1 MRQMTY
7 AAMAVMLVG
16 ALACSP
22 QDRQDTANRAESAAD
37 EVGDAAREGAAEV
50 REGVDEVGEEAR
62 EFGDYTYAQRSEFRT
77 DIDSRLKGID
87 AEIAELERDT
97 KRGLDKTRDSAIVN
111 IRAARKE
118 VARHLNRLGAATENT
133 WEDIEA
139 ATNRSLAALQE
150 AVRRERPD
158 ARPMG
163 GTGPS

>member
-7 AAMAVMLVG
+7 AAAAVMLVG

-22 QDRQDTANRAESAAD
+22 RDRQDTANRAEAAAD
-37 EVGDAAREGAAEV
+37 DVGDAAREGAAEV
-50 REGVDEVGEEAR
+50 REEAR
-62 EFGDYTYAQRSEFRT
+62 EVRDYVYAQRNEYRS
-77 DIDSRLKGID
+77 DVDLRLKGID

-97 KRGLDKTRDSAIVN
+97 KRGLNKTRDSALVN
-111 IRAARKE
+111 IRAARKG
-118 VARHLNRLGAATENT
+118 VAQHLNRLGTATENN
-133 WEDIEA
+133 WDDLKRALNE
-139 ATNRSLAALQE
+139 SLTTLQE

>member
-7 AAMAVMLVG
+7 AAAAVMLVG

-22 QDRQDTANRAESAAD
+22 RDRQEAANRSESAAE
-37 EVGDAAREGAAEV
+37 EVGDAASEGAAEV
-50 REGVDEVGEEAR
+50 REEAR
-62 EFGDYTYAQRSEFRT
+62 EFRDYGYAQRDEFRR
-77 DIDSRLKGID
+77 DIDLRLKSID

-118 VARHLNRLGAATENT
+118 VGRHLNRLESATENT
-133 WEDIEA
+133 WEDLEA
-139 ATNRSLAALQE
+139 ATNRSLVALQE

>member
-7 AAMAVMLVG
+7 AAAAVMLVG

-22 QDRQDTANRAESAAD
+22 RDRQDTANRAESAAD
-37 EVGDAAREGAAEV
+37 EAGDAAREGAAEV
-50 REGVDEVGEEAR
+50 REGANDVRDEAR
-62 EFGDYTYAQRSEFRT
+62 ELRDYGYAQRNDFRR
-77 DIDSRLKGID
+77 DMDLRLKGLD
-87 AEIAELERDT
+87 AEIAELERST

-111 IRAARKE
+111 IRTARKA
-118 VARHLNRLGAATENT
+118 VARNLNRLGSATEST
-133 WEDIEA
+133 WDNLKAEL
-139 ATNRSLAALQE
+139 NQSLTTLQE

>member
-7 AAMAVMLVG
+7 AAAAVMLVG

-22 QDRQDTANRAESAAD
+22 RDRQDTANRAESAAD

-50 REGVDEVGEEAR
+50 REGADEVGDEAR
-62 EFGDYTYAQRSEFRT
+62 DLRDYGYAQRNDFRR
-77 DIDSRLKGID
+77 DMALRLKGLD

-97 KRGLDKTRDSAIVN
+97 KRGLDQTRDSAIVD
-111 IRAARKE
+111 IRSARKE
-118 VARHLNRLGAATENT
+118 VARDLSKLETATENN
-133 WEDIEA
+133 WDELKGRV
-139 ATNRSLAALQE
+139 NQSLTTLYE
-150 AVRRERPD
+150 AVRRQRPD

>member
-7 AAMAVMLVG
+7 AAAAVMLVG

-22 QDRQDTANRAESAAD
+22 RDRQDTANRAESAAE
-37 EVGDAAREGAAEV
+37 EVGDVAREGAADV
-50 REGVDEVGEEAR
+50 REGADEVGEEAR
-62 EFGDYTYAQRSEFRT
+62 EFRDYAYAQRTEFRK
-77 DIDSRLKGID
+77 DMDLRLKGID
-87 AEIAELERDT
+87 EEIAELERDT

-111 IRAARKE
+111 IRAARKDVTRKVNQLE
-118 VARHLNRLGAATENT
+118 SATENN
-133 WEDIEA
+133 WNDLKQA
-139 ATNRSLAALQE
+139 VNQSLATLQE

>member
-7 AAMAVMLVG
+7 AAAAVMLVG

-37 EVGDAAREGAAEV
+37 EVGAAAREGAAEV
-50 REGVDEVGEEAR
+50 REGADEVGEEAR
-62 EFGDYTYAQRSEFRT
+62 EFRDYGYAQRNEFRR
-77 DIDSRLKGID
+77 DMDVRLKGID

-111 IRAARKE
+111 LRSARKE
-118 VARHLNRLGAATENT
+118 VARHLNRLESATENN
-133 WEDIEA
+133 WDELKQA
-139 ATNRSLAALQE
+139 MNQSLATLQE

>member
-1 MRQMTY
+1 MRRMTY
-7 AAMAVMLVG
+7 AAAAVMLVG

-50 REGVDEVGEEAR
+50 REGANEAGEEAR
-62 EFGDYTYAQRSEFRT
+62 EFRDYGYAQRNEFRR
-77 DIDSRLKGID
+77 DMDVRLKGID

-111 IRAARKE
+111 IRSARKE
-118 VARHLNRLGAATENT
+118 VARHLDRLGSATENN
-133 WEDIEA
+133 WDDLKQA
-139 ATNRSLAALQE
+139 MNQSLTTLQE